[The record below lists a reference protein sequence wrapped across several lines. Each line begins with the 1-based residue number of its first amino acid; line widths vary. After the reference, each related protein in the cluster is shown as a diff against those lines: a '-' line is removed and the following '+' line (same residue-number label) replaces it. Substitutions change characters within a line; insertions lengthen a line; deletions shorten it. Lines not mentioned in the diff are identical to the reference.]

1 MVLKDINYLNN
12 LTDQIIGS
20 AIDVHKELGSGLL
33 ESAYQ
38 TCLAIELGQRDVS
51 YKREVELAIEYK
63 GQNVDANYRLDFIVE
78 DCIIVEIKSVDRII
92 PIHEA
97 QLLTYLRLS
106 GEKLGLLINFNVP
119 LFKEGIKRLIN

>member
-1 MVLKDINYLNN
+1 MKDINYLNN

-63 GQNVDANYRLDFIVE
+63 GQNVDANYGLDFIVE

-97 QLLTYLRLS
+97 QLLTCLRLS
-106 GEKLGLLINFNVP
+106 GKKLGLLINFNVP
-119 LFKEGIKRLIN
+119 LLKEGIKRLIN

>member
-51 YKREVELAIEYK
+51 YKREVELAIEY
-63 GQNVDANYRLDFIVE
+63 
-78 DCIIVEIKSVDRII
+78 
-92 PIHEA
+92 
-97 QLLTYLRLS
+97 
-106 GEKLGLLINFNVP
+106 
-119 LFKEGIKRLIN
+119 

>member
-1 MVLKDINYLNN
+1 MVSKDINHLNH

-20 AIDVHKELGSGLL
+20 AIDVHKELGPGLL

-38 TCLAIELGQRDVS
+38 ICLAIELGQREIS
-51 YKREVELAIEYK
+51 YEREVELAIEYK
-63 GQNVDANYRLDFIVE
+63 GQNVDANYRLDFVVE
-78 DCIIVEIKSVDRII
+78 DSIIVEIKSVERII

-106 GEKLGLLINFNVP
+106 GKKLGLLINFNVP
-119 LFKEGIKRLIN
+119 LLKDGIKRLIN

>member
-1 MVLKDINYLNN
+1 VVLKDINYLNN

>member
-1 MVLKDINYLNN
+1 MKDINYLNN

-63 GQNVDANYRLDFIVE
+63 GQNVDANYGLDFIVE

-106 GEKLGLLINFNVP
+106 GKKLGLLINFNVP
-119 LFKEGIKRLIN
+119 LLKEGIKRLIN

>member
-1 MVLKDINYLNN
+1 MKDIDNLNN

-20 AIDVHKELGSGLL
+20 AIDVHKELGPGLL

-38 TCLAIELGQRDVS
+38 TCLAIELGQREIS
-51 YKREVELAIEYK
+51 YEREVELAIEYK
-63 GQNVDANYRLDFIVE
+63 GLKVDANYRLDFILE
-78 DCIIVEIKSVDRII
+78 DSIILEIKSVERII

-106 GEKLGLLINFNVP
+106 GKKLGLLINFNVP
-119 LFKEGIKRLIN
+119 LLKDGIKRLIN